1 MRVIHLS
8 AALVALA
15 QPAAGAGQTFPPWSE
30 PRIVAEI
37 NRARANPAAYAEEL
51 RLYRSWFDDRLVRI
65 PGNPAL
71 IRTREGVAAVD
82 DAIRFLEAQP
92 PLPPLADSPRLRL
105 AAADHVADQGPR
117 GLEGHE
123 GSNRSTSATRIRR
136 RGGARSATVAEA
148 ITYGSANP
156 VGVVRQLIIDDGV
169 PQRGHRTLL
178 FSPTYRSTGAA
189 CGSHAR
195 HASMC
200 VIELSSAPGESAP
213 AR

>member
-1 MRVIHLS
+1 MRMIHLA
-8 AALVALA
+8 AALVALS
-15 QPAAGAGQTFPPWSE
+15 QPGAGVGQSVPRWSE

-37 NRARANPAAYAEEL
+37 NRARASPAAYAAEL
-51 RLYRSWFDDRLVRI
+51 RLYRSWFEDTLVRI

-71 IRTREGVAAVD
+71 LRTREGVAAVD

-92 PLPPLADSPRLRL
+92 PLPPLADSPRLTL

-117 GLEGHE
+117 GLEGHG

-136 RGGARSATVAEA
+136 RGGARNAAVAEA

-156 VGVVRQLIIDDGV
+156 AGVVRQLIIDDGV

-178 FSPTYRSTGAA
+178 FSPAYRSAGAA
-189 CGSHAR
+189 CGLHAR
-195 HASMC
+195 HTSMC
-200 VIELSSAPGESAP
+200 VIDLSSAPGEGAP
-213 AR
+213 AH